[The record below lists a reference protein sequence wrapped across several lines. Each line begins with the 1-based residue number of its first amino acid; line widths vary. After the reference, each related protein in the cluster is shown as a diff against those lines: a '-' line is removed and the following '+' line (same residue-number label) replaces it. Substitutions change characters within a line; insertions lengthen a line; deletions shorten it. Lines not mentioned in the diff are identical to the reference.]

1 MTSDSTKI
9 LEEIRTAD
17 DRLHAQFV
25 GKLQVNYDL
34 DRTLV
39 SFQANKTK
47 NGHRWYKF
55 KEGFSSELVQYVMR
69 KFALNSGPIL
79 DPFAGSGAALF
90 TSSELGVDSVGI
102 ELLPSAAEVIEVR
115 QILRMVE
122 ARQMAE
128 QIRRFRESLAWQ
140 TPGESKKFYH
150 IRITEG
156 AFPLETEA
164 ELGRYMYEI
173 ERVSDNNL
181 RRILFFAALCILE
194 DVSYTRKDGQYLRW
208 DYRSGRRKGKKPFH
222 KGAIKPFTS
231 AICAK
236 LDQITAD
243 ICGDQLRFVE
253 LLGEQRLGDVQLL
266 KGSCLDIL
274 PTLENESFDG
284 IITSPPYCNRYDY
297 TRTYALELA
306 MMGISEAEIRTLRQA
321 MLSCT
326 VENREKA
333 DLGEKIDRLYRSL
346 SAFESQ
352 ELLGLILKYLDLCR
366 NEGLLNNNGIPR
378 MVRNYFKELSV
389 VIFECARLLKPGAPF
404 VMVNDNVRYQ
414 GINIPV
420 DLILSQ
426 IAERAGFDI
435 QAIWVLPIGKGN
447 SSQQM
452 RTHGREELRKCV
464 YVWSRQ
470 KDTNHAAKSETC

>member
-1 MTSDSTKI
+1 VVSEHTEI
-9 LEEIRTAD
+9 LQELKAAD
-17 DRLHAQFV
+17 DRLHAKF
-25 GKLQVNYDL
+25 GEKLQVNHDL

-47 NGHRWYKF
+47 NGHRWYKY
-55 KEGFSSELVQYVMR
+55 KEGFSSDLVCYVMH
-69 KFALNSGPIL
+69 KLALNSGRIL

-90 TSSELGVDSVGI
+90 TASELGVDSVGI
-102 ELLPSAAEVIEVR
+102 ELLPSSAEVIEVR
-115 QILRMVE
+115 QILRTVE
-122 ARQMAE
+122 ARQMADR
-128 QIRRFRESLAWQ
+128 IRRFRESLVWQ
-140 TPGESKKFYH
+140 RPGESKSFPH
-150 IRITEG
+150 IRITRG
-156 AFPLETEA
+156 AFPLQTEA
-164 ELGRYMYEI
+164 ELGRYLYEVEKI
-173 ERVSDNNL
+173 SDDSL

-208 DYRSGRRKGKKPFH
+208 DYRSGRRIGKKPFH
-222 KGAIKPFTS
+222 KGTIKAFTP

-236 LDQITAD
+236 LDQLAGD
-243 ICGDQLRFVE
+243 IY
-253 LLGEQRLGDVQLL
+253 GEQSSGEIKLL

-274 PTLENESFDG
+274 PRLEAVSFDG

-306 MMGISEAEIRTLRQA
+306 MMGVGEDEIRALRQA

-326 VENREKA
+326 VENREKENL
-333 DLGEKIDRLYRSL
+333 DKKIDQARLSRSID
-346 SAFESQ
+346 AFESQ

-378 MVRNYFKELSV
+378 MVRNYFKELAV
-389 VIFECARLLKPGAPF
+389 VIFECARLLKPGACF

-414 GINIPV
+414 GIHIPV
-420 DLILSQ
+420 DLILSE
-426 IAERAGFDI
+426 IAQRAGFDV
-435 QAIWVLPIGKGN
+435 QVIWVLPIGKGN

-452 RTHGREELRKCV
+452 RIHGREELRKCV

-470 KDTNHAAKSETC
+470 RETSHAAKSETC